1 MSVLYFWV
9 PAEPARPTAEVLTS
23 MERAIRVHP
32 GERGSRWNVPG
43 LGLGILEH
51 DPCGAHLDLGPV
63 ELENRHLFWM
73 VGEVFR
79 GGSFVDV
86 RDPEDSKRPEIR
98 RALFEALSRN
108 AFEGLSSLDGEYL
121 LVHWD
126 AADRTLTLANDRF
139 GGLPIYWGQSPQG
152 IAFAGG
158 VRGVLMAPGI
168 ETAPDPE
175 ALKEAVT
182 FGGFRLADRTN
193 VLGVKMLPGGS
204 IVSIKNG
211 TVRSRRYWR
220 YGDIPPRSPE
230 TRERLLEQAEALWEE
245 AMRRRLG
252 SCDRPGQTLS
262 GGLDSRAI
270 LGEGAK
276 HSRSWAAVTYGIP
289 GCDDA
294 RFAER
299 AARAAGARFRFVSLY
314 DRGEDWLTTRT
325 RHVQRTDGLIAL
337 GDLMHVEMVGPQSEE
352 MHVHLSG
359 YIGDAVC
366 GPTFSDIET
375 VHDLYRTL
383 PYYGTE
389 LGMSGAEAHERLE
402 QMVCALD
409 GAHPRWAVYENKLP
423 QSTNRWTA
431 SWRPWLRVRKP
442 FLDYALVD
450 FWLGLPSGLR
460 REDKLYERML
470 LHRYPLLFR
479 AIPHQKTGVPIL
491 TPEWRRQAT
500 RAVRFGL
507 RKIGLSKAS
516 RQYHDDRGHSDR
528 GIRNRIE
535 GAVLGQNA
543 LCCEILE
550 RRKVTEILRTWF
562 ESGRAPDQVVGALYV
577 YEIYHQG
584 LGARLR
590 AAGG

>member
-1 MSVLYFWV
+1 
-9 PAEPARPTAEVLTS
+9 
-23 MERAIRVHP
+23 
-32 GERGSRWNVPG
+32 
-43 LGLGILEH
+43 
-51 DPCGAHLDLGPV
+51 
-63 ELENRHLFWM
+63 M
-73 VGEVFR
+73 VGEIFA

-86 RDPEDSKRPEIR
+86 RDPDDSRRAEIR
-98 RALFEALSRN
+98 GLLFEALWKRS
-108 AFEGLSSLDGEYL
+108 FEGLSSLDGEYL

-126 AADRTLTLANDRF
+126 AAARTLTLANDRF
-139 GGLPIYWGQSPQG
+139 GGLPIYWGQSAEG
-152 IAFAGG
+152 VAFAGG

-168 ETAPDPE
+168 DRSPDAD

-182 FGGFRLADRTN
+182 FGGFRLGDRTN

-204 IVSIKNG
+204 IVSIQDG
-211 TVRSRRYWR
+211 VVRIRRYWR
-220 YGDIPPRSPE
+220 YGDIPPRPPAA
-230 TRERLLEQAEALWEE
+230 RERLLDDAGALWET

-252 SCDRPGQTLS
+252 GCDRPGQTLS

-270 LGEGAK
+270 LVEGAK
-276 HSRSWAAVTYGIP
+276 RSRSWAAVTYGIP

-314 DRGEDWLTTRT
+314 DRGEDWLTART

-337 GDLMHVEMVGPQSEE
+337 GDLMHVEMIGPQAEE
-352 MHVHLSG
+352 MHLHLSG

-389 LGMSGAEAHERLE
+389 LGMTGAQAHERLE
-402 QMVCALD
+402 EMVRALD
-409 GAHPRWAVYENKLP
+409 GGHPRWAVYENKLP

-442 FLDYALVD
+442 FLDYDLVD
-450 FWLGLPSGLR
+450 FWLGLPPTVRG
-460 REDKLYERML
+460 EDKLYERML
-470 LHRYPLLFR
+470 LRRYPLLFR
-479 AIPHQKTGVPIL
+479 SIPHQKTGVPIL

-516 RQYHDDRGHSDR
+516 RQYHDDRGRSDSA
-528 GIRNRIE
+528 IRNRIE
-535 GAVLGQNA
+535 EAVLGKNA
-543 LCCEILE
+543 LCCEILD
-550 RRKVTEILRTWF
+550 RRKVTEIVRAWF
-562 ESGRAPDQVVGALYV
+562 ENGRAPDQVVGALYV
-577 YEIYHQG
+577 YEVYHHG
-584 LGARLR
+584 LDAHLR
-590 AAGG
+590 AARA

>member
-1 MSVLYFWV
+1 
-9 PAEPARPTAEVLTS
+9 
-23 MERAIRVHP
+23 
-32 GERGSRWNVPG
+32 
-43 LGLGILEH
+43 
-51 DPCGAHLDLGPV
+51 
-63 ELENRHLFWM
+63 
-73 VGEVFR
+73 
-79 GGSFVDV
+79 
-86 RDPEDSKRPEIR
+86 
-98 RALFEALSRN
+98 
-108 AFEGLSSLDGEYL
+108 
-121 LVHWD
+121 
-126 AADRTLTLANDRF
+126 
-139 GGLPIYWGQSPQG
+139 
-152 IAFAGG
+152 
-158 VRGVLMAPGI
+158 
-168 ETAPDPE
+168 
-175 ALKEAVT
+175 
-182 FGGFRLADRTN
+182 
-193 VLGVKMLPGGS
+193 
-204 IVSIKNG
+204 
-211 TVRSRRYWR
+211 
-220 YGDIPPRSPE
+220 
-230 TRERLLEQAEALWEE
+230 
-245 AMRRRLG
+245 
-252 SCDRPGQTLS
+252 
-262 GGLDSRAI
+262 
-270 LGEGAK
+270 
-276 HSRSWAAVTYGIP
+276 
-289 GCDDA
+289 
-294 RFAER
+294 
-299 AARAAGARFRFVSLY
+299 VSLY